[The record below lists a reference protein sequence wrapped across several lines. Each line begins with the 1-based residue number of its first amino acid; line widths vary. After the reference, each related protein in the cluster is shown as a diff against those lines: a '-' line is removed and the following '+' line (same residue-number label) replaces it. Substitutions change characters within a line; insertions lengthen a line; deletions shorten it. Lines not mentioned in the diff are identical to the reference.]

1 MTRPDRS
8 KAERALAFLVA
19 EMRPGWDQAGVL
31 VTLHKCASAP
41 LEQLAAAAIYCAR
54 FRTDQ
59 RTPAVIALDGDH
71 WQALDRMHGQNGA
84 TSSPAPSGPQ
94 CDICGK
100 VERQCRALAAK
111 TGDLHPFTLPTPTLP
126 RRVRP

>member
-1 MTRPDRS
+1 MTRPDRTRS
-8 KAERALAFLVA
+8 ERALAFLINQI
-19 EMRPGWDQAGVL
+19 RPDWDESGVL
-31 VTLHKCASAP
+31 VTLRKCASAP
-41 LEQLAAAAIYCAR
+41 LEQLAVAAIHAAA

-59 RTPAVIALDGDH
+59 RTPAVIALDGEH
-71 WQALDRMHGQNGA
+71 WQALDRGRGQTASNN
-84 TSSPAPSGPQ
+84 SPAPSGPQ

-111 TGDLHPFTLPTPTLP
+111 AGDLHPFTLPTPAMP